1 LQTCSVT
8 TSIVRIAIAAKC
20 RGIEVI
26 IAFKNIFIQI
36 AYNEPHQLAVVKQ
49 LAEFIESQ
57 ERETDLFYF
66 TVTDFARL
74 RG

>member
-1 LQTCSVT
+1 VT
-8 TSIVRIAIAAKC
+8 TSIIRTAIAAKC
-20 RGIEVI
+20 RGRA

-36 AYNEPHQLAVVKQ
+36 AYNKPHQLAVAKQ
-49 LAEFIESQ
+49 LAEFIELQ
-57 ERETDLFYF
+57 EGETDLFYF

>member
-1 LQTCSVT
+1 VT
-8 TSIVRIAIAAKC
+8 TSIIRTAIAAKC
-20 RGIEVI
+20 RGRAI

-36 AYNEPHQLAVVKQ
+36 AYNKPHQLAVAKQ
-49 LAEFIESQ
+49 LAEFIELQ
-57 ERETDLFYF
+57 EGETDLFYF